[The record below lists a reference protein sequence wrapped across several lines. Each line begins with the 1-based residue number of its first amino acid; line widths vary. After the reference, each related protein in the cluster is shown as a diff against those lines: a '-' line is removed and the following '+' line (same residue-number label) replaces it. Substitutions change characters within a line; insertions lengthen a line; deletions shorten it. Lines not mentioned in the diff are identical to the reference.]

1 MNRDVIA
8 LVVNLLGSVAAGWRR
23 LILTITLAVLAT
35 GASVALM
42 GVSAWLISFAAE
54 HPPILYLQVAAV
66 GVRFFGTARGPFRY
80 AERLISHDLA
90 LRMQSGLRMRTYEQL
105 SRTTLLGSR
114 HGDLLVRV
122 TGDVEGIMDV
132 IVRVVLPFS
141 SASIV
146 LIGTS
151 TILAFLNPVSSAI
164 LLVMSILAGVVM
176 PLLSQ
181 RLSKVVDSDA
191 VVARGELADR
201 VHELARVAPELLVYQ
216 AAAAELERMH
226 AVDSRLRKAERKAA
240 WTHGLTAA
248 GQQVAMGIAVIA
260 ALITGAELVADGGM
274 LARNL
279 AVICL
284 TPLALHESFADLT
297 KATQTLTKAENSLAR
312 VIALLTATPIGS
324 GDRVITAR
332 SADEEPVQLVAADL
346 SIGWP
351 GETEIVR
358 DIDFEVDAGEKV
370 AIVGASGIGKT
381 TLAATI
387 LGQIPPKS
395 GELRVPGRISYLAQD
410 AHIFT
415 TTLSE
420 NVRIGNKD
428 ASPDEVAAA
437 LRAAGLSLDASRVVG
452 EDGSTLSGGEAR
464 RVALARILV
473 AGELPDLVILDEPT
487 EHLDHETATSLM
499 SDVLHTLAG
508 VSVVM
513 ITHDPSV
520 MAKADRVLHLTQSG
534 ITN

>member
-8 LVVNLLGSVAAGWRR
+8 LVLDLLGSIAAGWRR
-23 LILTITLAVLAT
+23 LILAITLAVLAT

-66 GVRFFGTARGPFRY
+66 GVRFFGTSRGPFRY

-90 LRMQSGLRMRTYEQL
+90 LRMQSRLRMRTYEQL
-105 SRTTLLGSR
+105 SQTTLLGSR

-132 IVRVVLPFS
+132 IVRVVLPFA
-141 SASIV
+141 SASVV
-146 LIGTS
+146 LLGTS
-151 TILAFLNPVSSAI
+151 AILAHLSPVSSAI
-164 LLVMSILAGVVM
+164 LLIMSILAGLVM

-191 VVARGELADR
+191 VEARGELANR

-216 AAAAELERMH
+216 ADEAQLERMT
-226 AVDSRLRKAERKAA
+226 AVDTRLREAERKAA

-248 GQQVAMGIAVIA
+248 GQQIAMGIAVIA
-260 ALITGAELVADGGM
+260 ALIIGAQLVADGEM

-297 KATQTLTKAENSLAR
+297 KATQTLTRAESSLAR
-312 VIALLTATPIGS
+312 VIALLTATPIGH
-324 GDRVITAR
+324 GDRVI
-332 SADEEPVQLVAADL
+332 EESVETEAPVELVATEL

-351 GETEIVR
+351 GEPEIVR
-358 DIDFEVDAGEKV
+358 NINLRVAPGEKV
-370 AIVGASGIGKT
+370 SIVGSSGIGKT
-381 TLAATI
+381 TLAATM

-395 GELRVPGRISYLAQD
+395 GELSVPATISYLAQD

-428 ASPDEVAAA
+428 ATEDEVVAA
-437 LRAAGLSLDASRVVG
+437 LQAAGLSLDPSRVVG

-473 AGELPDLVILDEPT
+473 AKELPELVILDEPT
-487 EHLDHETATSLM
+487 EHLDHETATALM
-499 SDVLHTLAG
+499 TDVLTTLDG
-508 VSVVM
+508 VAVVM
-513 ITHDPSV
+513 ITHDTEV
-520 MAKADRVLHLTQSG
+520 MAVSDRVLHLTTTG